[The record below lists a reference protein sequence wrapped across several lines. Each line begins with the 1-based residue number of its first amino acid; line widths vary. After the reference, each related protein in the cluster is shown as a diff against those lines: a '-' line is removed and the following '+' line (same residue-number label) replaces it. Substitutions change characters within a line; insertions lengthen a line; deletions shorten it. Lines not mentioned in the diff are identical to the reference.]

1 MSAVDAPPR
10 PREVRGDYT
19 LTPRTLLVAA
29 IAMGVGACATLAAV
43 LLLDLITVC
52 TNLFFFGRLS
62 LAPASPVDH
71 EWGALVVLVPV
82 AGALIVGLMARFG
95 SERIRGHGIPEAMEA
110 ILLRGSRIEPKIA
123 VLKPVSAAISI
134 GSGGPFGAEGPI
146 IMTGGAVGSIIA
158 QMLHLTAAERKTL
171 LVAGAAAGMSAVFG
185 TPIAAVLLAVE
196 LLLFEWKPRS
206 LVPVALAAATA
217 AALRPALVGTG
228 PIFPI
233 PAHNLTLDVTGFA
246 ACLVAGL
253 AAGVLSGFLSRSIYV
268 VEDAFARLPI
278 HWMWWPAIGAVVV
291 GVGGW
296 IDPRVLGVGYEN
308 IGGLL
313 DGTLVGNA
321 VLGLMVL
328 KSIVWIAS
336 LGTGTSGGVLAP
348 LLTIGAAL
356 GALEARVLPDGGPGF
371 WPLIGMA
378 AALGG
383 TMRCPLAAVLFA
395 MEATHDLDA
404 LVPLLVAVS
413 ASYLF
418 TTLTLPRSIL
428 TEKIARRGVHLSH
441 EYAID
446 PLEIHFVREV
456 MQPVPEVLAP
466 EARVADLG
474 GVPVDQR
481 LIPVVD
487 GGRLVGVVTR
497 RDLADAPAGQAVG
510 AWMREPVVVWSDDIL
525 RVVVNR
531 MAESGR
537 TCLPVLDHAA
547 SDRLVGLVTLSDLL
561 RARAHEL
568 VAEGHRER
576 PIPLRWPRWR
586 ETRKPGASSS

>member
-1 MSAVDAPPR
+1 MSRTPSSPR

-19 LTPRTLLVAA
+19 ITPRSLLVASLA
-29 IAMGVGACATLAAV
+29 VFVGGCATVAAV
-43 LLLDLITVC
+43 VLLELIAFF
-52 TNLFFFGRLS
+52 TNLFFFRRLS
-62 LAPASPVDH
+62 LDAASPVDH
-71 EWGALVVLVPV
+71 GWGALVVLVPIV
-82 AGALIVGLMARFG
+82 GALIIGLMARYG

-110 ILLRGSRIEPKIA
+110 ILLRGSRVEPKVA

-158 QMLHLTAAERKTL
+158 QLLDLTAAERKTL

-185 TPIAAVLLAVE
+185 TPVAAVLLAVE

-206 LVPVALAAATA
+206 LVPVALGAATA
-217 AALRPALVGTG
+217 AALRPALVDVG
-228 PIFPI
+228 PIFPV
-233 PAHNLTLDVTGFA
+233 PAHAFTLDATGFA
-246 ACLVAGL
+246 ACLVAGV
-253 AAGVLSGFLSRSIYV
+253 AAGVLSAFLSRSIYV
-268 VEDAFARLPI
+268 VEDLFAKLPI
-278 HWMWWPAIGAVVV
+278 HWMWWPALGAVVV

-321 VLGLMVL
+321 VIGLMVL
-328 KSIVWIAS
+328 KAVVWIAS

-356 GALEARVLPDGGPGF
+356 GALGARFLPDGGPGF
-371 WPLIGMA
+371 WPLLCMA

-395 MEATHDLDA
+395 LEATHDLDA
-404 LVPLLVAVS
+404 LVPLLLAVS

-456 MQPVPEVLAP
+456 MRPGPEVLAP
-466 EARVADLG
+466 AARVADIAGLS
-474 GVPVDQR
+474 PEQR
-481 LIPVVD
+481 LVPVVD

-497 RDLADAPAGQAVG
+497 RALEGASETQAIG
-510 AWMREPVVVWSDDIL
+510 EHMRDPVVAWSDDIL

-537 TCLPVLDHAA
+537 TCLPVLDGAE
-547 SDRLVGLVTLSDLL
+547 RLVGLVTLDDLL
-561 RARAHEL
+561 RARAHGL
-568 VAEGHRER
+568 VEEHRRER
-576 PIPLRWPRWR
+576 PLRWPRRR
-586 ETRKPGASSS
+586 EKPTRHAS